1 MIIPIEKAIGN
12 TPLICIESDVKF
24 YAKLEGLNLF
34 GSMKDRAALFV
45 IKRLIESSIINKD
58 TTIIESSSGN
68 FAVSLAGI
76 CSCLGISFTCVTDPL
91 MNETT
96 RNIIQSFGAQVV
108 TINEPDENNIYVTK
122 RLEYINNELKKS
134 KNIYWINQYN
144 NQMVRDSY
152 KSLAMELISQKI
164 DFGYV
169 FIPVSSCSTISGVS
183 QFLKKINPSIK
194 IVAVDLK
201 SSSIFGKPTTQ
212 QKLPGMGLNRAPGNL
227 EYAFIDDVVIVDE
240 LSCIIECRELLKK
253 GLFVGPSSGSVV
265 AAIKTKCS
273 NLEHG
278 KEVVTIFPDK
288 GDRYISTV
296 YNDKWCSDNYPN
308 FTQCFKRGK

>member
-1 MIIPIEKAIGN
+1 MNIPIEKAIGN
-12 TPLICIESDVKF
+12 TPLVCIDFPIKF

-45 IKRLIESSIINKD
+45 IKELIDSKKIKND

-76 CSCLGISFTCVTDPL
+76 CNCLGIPFTCVSDPL

-96 RNIIQSFGAQVV
+96 RKIIQNFGAQIV

-122 RLEYINNELKKS
+122 RLEYINNQLTRSKK
-134 KNIYWINQYN
+134 IYWINQYN
-144 NQMVRDSY
+144 NQMVRDAY
-152 KSLAMELISQKI
+152 KSLAMELVSQKE
-164 DFGYV
+164 DFGYI

-183 QFLKKINPSIK
+183 QFLKKINSSIK

-201 SSSIFGKPTTQ
+201 SSSIFGKPTTR
-212 QKLPGMGLNRAPGNL
+212 QKLPGMGLDRTPGNL
-227 EYAFIDDVVIVDE
+227 EYAIIDDVVIVDE
-240 LSCIIECRELLKK
+240 LSCIIKCRELLKK
-253 GLFVGPSSGSVV
+253 GLFVGPSSGGVV
-265 AAIKTKCS
+265 AAIKTKYY
-273 NLEHG
+273 NLELG
-278 KEVVTIFPDK
+278 KDVVAIFPDR

-296 YNDKWCSDNYPN
+296 YNDKWCNDNYPN
-308 FTQCFKRGK
+308 FTKYLKRGK